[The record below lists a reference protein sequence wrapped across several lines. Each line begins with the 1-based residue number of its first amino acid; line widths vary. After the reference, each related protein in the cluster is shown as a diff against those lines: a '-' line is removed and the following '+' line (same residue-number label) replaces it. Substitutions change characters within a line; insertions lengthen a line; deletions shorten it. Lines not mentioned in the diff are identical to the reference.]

1 MNVLSDT
8 EPYGQTPW
16 SVEPDNPGPSDDA
29 AGGAWM
35 TKTELARARRISI
48 ASVDR
53 LIRRKGWRRQPGNDG
68 RVRVLVPSDALLT
81 CRGSATSSTAAM
93 TNIELL
99 VFVMPGV
106 VVALTEIGAWLVSC

>member
-1 MNVLSDT
+1 MLSDT

-16 SVEPDNPGPSDDA
+16 SVEAYNPGPSDDA
-29 AGGAWM
+29 AGVAWM
-35 TKTELARARRISI
+35 TKAEQQAGVRRICI
-48 ASVDR
+48 ASAYR

-68 RVRVLVPSDALLT
+68 RVRVLVPSEALLT
-81 CRGSATSSTAAM
+81 CRGSATSRAAAM

-106 VVALTEIGAWLVSC
+106 VVALTEIGAWLLSC